1 MSGMRQRYECGI
13 GMSTAAQI
21 LLGHCA
27 DPAGGAPDRAER
39 LSLLA
44 QQAAQHLRA
53 PVCCRFV
60 EQSHP
65 GMGSGFE
72 LKTQYPST
80 TLTDPK
86 QTLQDAQLENALI
99 IQS

>member
-1 MSGMRQRYECGI
+1 MWHWHEHCGP
-13 GMSTAAQI
+13 A
-21 LLGHCA
+21 
-27 DPAGGAPDRAER
+27 PAGGAPDRAER
-39 LSLLA
+39 LLSVLA

-86 QTLQDAQLENALI
+86 QTLQDAQLENALV

>member
-1 MSGMRQRYECGI
+1 MGRMRQLYKCGT
-13 GMSTAAQI
+13 GVSTAAQQH
-21 LLGHCA
+21 LHPLV
-27 DPAGGAPDRAER
+27 APDT
-39 LSLLA
+39 
-44 QQAAQHLRA
+44 AASSSA
-53 PVCCRFV
+53 PDMALVCCRFV

-72 LKTQYPST
+72 LKTQYPSK
-80 TLTDPK
+80 TLTDQK